1 MLAQSITV
9 AALVLSVAATPA
21 AGAATITVDAERR
34 GDTIDIHATA
44 VLNADA
50 ATAWDVLTDYD
61 RYAEFIPDLRSS
73 RIVSRVG
80 ATVTVEQ
87 AGDAA
92 LWQLRIP
99 ITITFEIMESP
110 PDKLRSRAVAGS
122 VRALV
127 SSYALTP
134 TSGGVRLDY
143 VGHVAPGWEI
153 FGQIEQAVVEQNIA
167 RQFQALADE
176 IERASG
182 TSQGHRSAGGRRPIG
197 GGPVQSH
204 G

>member
-1 MLAQSITV
+1 MIAAVALMLLV
-9 AALVLSVAATPA
+9 AAAPS
-21 AGAATITVDAERR
+21 AGAATITIGAGRR

-50 ATAWDVLTDYD
+50 TTAWHVLTDYN
-61 RYAEFIPDLRSS
+61 RYTEFIPDLRSS
-73 RIVSRVG
+73 RIVSRHG

-87 AGDAA
+87 SGDAA
-92 LWQLRIP
+92 LWRVRIP
-99 ITITFEIMESP
+99 LAITFEITESP

-122 VRALV
+122 LRTLA
-127 SSYALTP
+127 SRYALTP
-134 TSGGVRLDY
+134 TADGVRLDY
-143 VGHVAPGWEI
+143 VGHIAPGWEI

-182 TSQGHRSAGGRRPIG
+182 TSQRHPSARGRHPMSRG
-197 GGPVQSH
+197 QVQSH

>member
-1 MLAQSITV
+1 MLAQTITV
-9 AALVLSVAATPA
+9 VALVLCVAATPSV
-21 AGAATITVDAERR
+21 GAATITVDAERR

-50 ATAWDVLTDYD
+50 TTAWHVLTDYD
-61 RYAEFIPDLRSS
+61 RYTQFIPDLRSS
-73 RIVSRVG
+73 RIVSRHG
-80 ATVTVEQ
+80 SNVTVEQ
-87 AGDAA
+87 SGDAA

-99 ITITFEIMESP
+99 IAITFEITESP
-110 PDKLRSRAVAGS
+110 PDRLRSRAVAGS
-122 VRALV
+122 VRALA

-134 TSGGVRLDY
+134 TTAGVRLDY

-182 TSQGHRSAGGRRPIG
+182 ISQGRRSVGGQRPIG
-197 GGPVQSH
+197 RGQVQSH